1 MGDLKIYKYPFE
13 VQGDVEIAMPTGAT
27 ILTVQVQ
34 GETPCIWAIVDPEQ
48 PIIVRHFRVFGT
60 GHPLDIEPT
69 LSRYIGTFQLV
80 CGRFVGHLFEYK
92 PLI

>member
-13 VQGDVEIAMPTGAT
+13 VQGDVEISMPAGAT

-48 PIIVRHFRVFGT
+48 PIAVRRFRIFGT
-60 GHPLDIEPT
+60 GHPLDIEPA
-69 LSRYIGTFQLV
+69 LSRYIGTFQLLG
-80 CGRFVGHLFEYK
+80 GRYVGHLFE
-92 PLI
+92 PNIA